1 MGEHLLYDIEANGL
15 LKEVSTLHSIQ
26 VGTLDGDDCTVYCDA
41 LPGYPSLKDGL
52 ARLKACEKTYGF
64 NCISYDMEVL
74 NKLYPGTLKLDQQ
87 VDLMLLAAISDP
99 GEKATRLEDHGRRL
113 GVLKGVFEGPWDTC
127 TPAMMEYAALDIP
140 VTRAVWHK
148 VKHVLTWG
156 GTFVDTEFKFAHILH
171 LQQVNGFRLDLPAA
185 VALEAD
191 LRQEVL
197 DETLK
202 VRDVFPP
209 RWMPERAKG
218 RNVEVELKIKRP
230 GSMAGSNYTRVR
242 LEVFNPGSRQ
252 QVGSRLKGLGW
263 RPKKF
268 GEDGSPTVDEKILQ
282 TLPWPQAKQLVKLFR
297 VSKLLGMLSDGKNG
311 WLRLVEPDGRLR
323 GRVKPTGC
331 APGRCSHS
339 KPNISQADKKEPRM
353 RACFIPREGW
363 KLVGIDGEGL
373 QARILAGYLSR
384 WDAGDYANKI
394 VNGSKADKTDEHS
407 SNLQHVPYLKEAFK
421 LTGKPFS
428 LARDGV
434 KRCLYAVL
442 FGAQDPGL
450 GQYVQDALKD
460 AGLPRAALPNRE
472 LGALARQGLF
482 RAIKGFSKFEAAL
495 TEAIK
500 KGYLRGPDGRRVPI
514 RSKHSKLVFLMQ
526 AGESAVM
533 KLAAVLFHFH
543 AAPAAGLRHGI
554 DYAYCAHVH
563 DEHQLEARP
572 EVAELVGKTYAQCIV
587 DAGVQLGIKCP
598 LAGSYDIGDNWS
610 SSH

>member
-1 MGEHLLYDIEANGL
+1 MGEWLVWDCEANGL
-15 LKEVSTLHSIQ
+15 LREATKLHSLQI
-26 VGTLDGDDCTVYCDA
+26 GLAEGDDCTVYCDA
-41 LPGYPSLKDGL
+41 LPGYRPIAEGL
-52 ARLKACEKTYGF
+52 SRLAAAEKLLGYNSIG
-64 NCISYDMEVL
+64 YDFPLIE
-74 NKLYPGTLKLDQQ
+74 KLYPGTLKLDAQI
-87 VDLMLLAAISDP
+87 DLMLLAAMHDP
-99 GEKATRLEDHGRRL
+99 GEKANRLEDFGRRL
-113 GVLKGVFEGPWDTC
+113 GVLKGTFEGPWDDC
-127 TPAMMEYAALDIP
+127 TPEMMEYAALDIP
-140 VTRAVWHK
+140 VTRAVWK
-148 VKHVLTWG
+148 LVKHVMEWG
-156 GTFVDTEFKFAHILH
+156 PCVDTEFKFAHILH
-171 LQQVNGFRLDLPAA
+171 LQQTNGFRLDIPAA

-191 LRQEVL
+191 LRQEVA
-197 DETLK
+197 DETTK

-209 RWMPERAKG
+209 RWIPERAKG
-218 RNVEVELKIKRP
+218 KNVEVELKVKRP
-230 GSMAGSNYTRVR
+230 GSIVGSRYTKVH
-242 LEVFNPGSRQ
+242 LEVFNVSSRR

-263 RPKKF
+263 KPKKF
-268 GEDGSPTVDEKILQ
+268 GDDGNPTIDEKILQ

-297 VSKLLGMLSDGKNG
+297 LTKLLGMLSDGRNG
-311 WLRLVEPDGRLR
+311 WLRLVESDGRLR

-339 KPNISQADKKEPRM
+339 KPNVSQADKKEPRM

-373 QARILAGYLSR
+373 QARILASYLSK
-384 WDAGDYANKI
+384 WDGGSYSNKI

-407 SNLQHVPYLKEAFK
+407 SNLKFVPYLKEAFN

-442 FGAQDPGL
+442 FGAQDPSL
-450 GQYVQDALKD
+450 GEYVQDALKD

-482 RAIKGFSKFEAAL
+482 RAIKGFSKFEEAL
-495 TEAIK
+495 VEAIK
-500 KGYLRGPDGRRVPI
+500 KGYLKGPDGRRVPI

-533 KLAAVLFHFH
+533 KLAATLFHFNE
-543 AAPAAGLRHGI
+543 APDNGWVHGE

-572 EVAELVGKTYAQCIV
+572 EIAWAVGWAYAKCIV
-587 DAGVQLGIKCP
+587 QAGRLLKLSCP
-598 LAGSYDIGDNWS
+598 LAGSWDVGINWS
-610 SSH
+610 STH